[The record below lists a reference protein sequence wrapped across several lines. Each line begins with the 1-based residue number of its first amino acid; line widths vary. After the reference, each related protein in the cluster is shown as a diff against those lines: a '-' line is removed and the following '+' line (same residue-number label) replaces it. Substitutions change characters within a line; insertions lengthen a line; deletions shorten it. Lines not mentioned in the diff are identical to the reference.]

1 MLDVVARSQRGRVC
15 EYAREKDGPR
25 LRTPAVLR
33 TGGDAPA
40 RIEVREGGRVLHLLG
55 AEVPLEEGLLLTAS
69 SGMRQE
75 PVVKDGVEV
84 VRLPLPEDLVIDDS
98 AEVVVVPNAF
108 ELRHDARRLVDTVIA
123 LRNAAGFGRLVCMLG
138 IGEPSYAA
146 LLAYMGVDVIDDSLS
161 KAAGLRGVR
170 LIPEAEMDVGRD
182 SSDANVEA
190 LEAEVSLIRDFIAA
204 DRLRELVDQRAPS
217 TASGV
222 ATLRL
227 YDRVGYE
234 YAEETCST
242 VGCRFC
248 SNTTQSLRRP
258 EVVRY
263 REAISRYHKPECKR
277 ILVLLPCSAK
287 KPYHISKSHRAFAS
301 AIHTAQHDTL
311 VHEVI
316 VTSPLGAVPR
326 ELDMFFPANAYDIPV
341 TGEWKCEEKRFIREM
356 VAGIIAQG
364 YDKIICHLGEDYELV
379 EGLADMECTVV
390 GDPTSPKSLENLDK
404 ALRAAAKGMQTV
416 GYLQERNDYVR
427 SVLSFQFGDDVRDT
441 IMDEDTYAIGK
452 FPYWKIIREKDGV
465 KYYNDS
471 IASSPTR
478 TAAGLRSFK
487 QKVILLA
494 GGHDKKIPYDSF
506 GPIVCD
512 HVKRLVLIDANPDDS
527 TAPAIKASVQA
538 ADNYKAD
545 ELPIDTYDD
554 FEKAVRGAA
563 AVAQEGDIVLM
574 SPASASFD
582 IFKNFME
589 RGNRFKDIVNSL

>member
-1 MLDVVARSQRGRVC
+1 MISVATVARGMLDVVARFQRGRVC

-190 LEAEVSLIRDFIAA
+190 LEAEVSLIGDFIAA

-217 TASGV
+217 SASGV

-427 SVLSFQFGDDVRDT
+427 SVLSFQFGDDVRDA

-465 KYYNDS
+465 KTQLGMMTPERGMVS
-471 IASSPTR
+471 LTLEGAAIV
-478 TAAGLRSFK
+478 AGL
-487 QKVILLA
+487 
-494 GGHDKKIPYDSF
+494 GHNVVEI
-506 GPIVCD
+506 
-512 HVKRLVLIDANPDDS
+512 
-527 TAPAIKASVQA
+527 Q
-538 ADNYKAD
+538 
-545 ELPIDTYDD
+545 D
-554 FEKAVRGAA
+554 FEIKGNLFAVGVVEADPRIRIGDEAIFVCNGEVRGVGVAEMCGREMTELRRGI
-563 AVAQEGDIVLM
+563 AVKVRHKL
-574 SPASASFD
+574 
-582 IFKNFME
+582 K
-589 RGNRFKDIVNSL
+589 K